1 MDSARRLGYSQQ
13 GLLGNAAPR
22 CCAWTPRSP
31 PPNVGLMGQEAFGFL
46 YVASVWVLPVLL
58 AITLHEAAHGYVAW
72 RLGDDTAWRQG
83 RVSFNPIRH
92 VDPFGTV
99 VLPAILLLLRAP
111 FLFGW
116 AKPVPVAFH
125 RLRRPRRDMVLVAA
139 AGPCTNLLLAAC
151 SALLFH
157 VLPFLP
163 GAVAGWMASNLVNS
177 ILINLVL
184 AVFNLIPLPPLD
196 GGRVAVG
203 LLPSTLARPLAR
215 LERYGFLIIIGVV
228 FLLPM
233 IGRRLGIDLA
243 VFHWVVIV
251 PVQWLFTLFAALAG
265 LDVPPQS

>member
-1 MDSARRLGYSQQ
+1 
-13 GLLGNAAPR
+13 
-22 CCAWTPRSP
+22 
-31 PPNVGLMGQEAFGFL
+31 MGQEFSGFL
-46 YVASVWVLPVLL
+46 YVASVWVVPVLL

-83 RVSFNPIRH
+83 RVSFNPLRH

-99 VLPAILLLLRAP
+99 VLPALLLLLRAP

-125 RLRRPRRDMVLVAA
+125 RLGRPRRDMVLVAA
-139 AGPCTNLLLAAC
+139 AGPCTNLLLATC

-157 VLPFLP
+157 ALPILP
-163 GAVAGWMASNLVNS
+163 EVVVRWVADNLFNS

-203 LLPSTLARPLAR
+203 LLPRTLARPLAQ
-215 LERYGFLIIIGVV
+215 LERYGLLIIIGVV

-233 IGRRLGIDLA
+233 VGRKFGIDLE
-243 VFHWVVIV
+243 VFYWIVIV

-265 LDVPPQS
+265 LDAPPQL

>member
-1 MDSARRLGYSQQ
+1 
-13 GLLGNAAPR
+13 
-22 CCAWTPRSP
+22 
-31 PPNVGLMGQEAFGFL
+31 MGHELFEFL
-46 YVASVWVLPVLL
+46 YIASVWILPVLL

-83 RVSFNPIRH
+83 RVSFNPLRH

-99 VLPAILLLLRAP
+99 LLPAMLLLLRAP

-125 RLRRPRRDMVLVAA
+125 RLKRPRRDMVLVAA

-157 VLPFLP
+157 LLPILP
-163 GAVAGWMASNLVNS
+163 EVVARWVASNLFNS
-177 ILINLVL
+177 ILINSVL
-184 AVFNLIPLPPLD
+184 AVFNLLPLPPLD

-203 LLPSTLARPLAR
+203 LLPGVLARPLAR
-215 LERYGFLIIIGVV
+215 LERYGLLIIIGVV

-233 IGRRLGIDLA
+233 IGRRLGLDLE
-243 VFHWVVIV
+243 VFYWLVII
-251 PVQWLFTLFAALAG
+251 PVQWLFSLFAALAG
-265 LDVPPQS
+265 LSTPVL